1 MTYRR
6 PGVSFSINSLVA
18 SGVTSLGLKP
28 VPPSLNKITIE
39 KGKRLEKRR
48 RKKQYCDAF
57 NLRIWQGKE
66 LWRTS
71 PKVRM
76 RSILSVSHH
85 FCTTAL
91 ILLTSSGTTAVE
103 TTLAPNFSDEEFTTD
118 TALGPLQMSKP
129 FWDYSTFRA

>member
-66 LWRTS
+66 L
-71 PKVRM
+71 
-76 RSILSVSHH
+76 
-85 FCTTAL
+85 
-91 ILLTSSGTTAVE
+91 
-103 TTLAPNFSDEEFTTD
+103 
-118 TALGPLQMSKP
+118 
-129 FWDYSTFRA
+129 